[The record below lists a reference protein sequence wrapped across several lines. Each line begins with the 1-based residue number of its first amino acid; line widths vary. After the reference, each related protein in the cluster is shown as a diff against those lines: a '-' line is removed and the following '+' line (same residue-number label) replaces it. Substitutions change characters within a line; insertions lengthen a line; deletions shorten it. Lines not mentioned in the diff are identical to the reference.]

1 MKDDQAAVIAGQL
14 RHALDLMQ
22 AEVNALQARQS
33 HLAEMSHQRLNVLE
47 KRADDQEARLRGA
60 TEGVTQ
66 FKVWSGLVAGSSG
79 LMSLA
84 ALVRAFFGGTP

>member
-1 MKDDQAAVIAGQL
+1 MKEEQAAVIAGQL

-22 AEVNALQARQS
+22 AEINALQARQS
-33 HLAEMSHQRLNVLE
+33 HQAEMTHQRLCVLE
-47 KRADDQEARLRGA
+47 KRADDQEARLRSA
-60 TEGVTQ
+60 SEGVTQ
-66 FKVWSGLVAGSSG
+66 FKVFSGLAAGGSG